1 MKDPEADTTLTISI
15 NMQQMDFVQRMRAL
29 HHPQLSIAEMARQAL
44 AETDMDEAQNLVRRG
59 NARA

>member
-1 MKDPEADTTLTISI
+1 MKAPEVDTRLTISI

-29 HHPQLSIAEMARQAL
+29 HHPALSVAEMARRAL

-59 NARA
+59 RAGG